1 MKEANIQDK
10 DIFGSIPEA
19 LSRYPAESYE
29 LVIGA
34 ATSSDLKSKTVT
46 VTPSDSKQ
54 TRTISYDYLV
64 LATGSRT
71 SDLGPNLMPWKA
83 NDGYEELTKLLH
95 ETQEKVQQAKHI
107 IVAGAGATGVE
118 VAGELG
124 FEYANANGEKK
135 KEIILLNADQEILR
149 GDSISSA
156 ARSELKKVGVQIRD
170 NSRVTDVKTTAGGKT
185 EVVLANGEVLV
196 TDLYL
201 PTMGL
206 IPNTEY
212 LDKIYLDK
220 NGFVVVNDLYE
231 VQGAEGIWAIGDLVG
246 KPRCGFMITQ
256 KQAAGV
262 GANVDAV
269 LRGKGQSV
277 VKGMPFDIL
286 VCAVGRSRTAGRM
299 GVVKMLS
306 VMGWAAKGRT
316 LGIERLGGYIDG
328 RVA

>member
-1 MKEANIQDK
+1 VKEANIQDK

-19 LSRYPAESYE
+19 LSRYPSESYE
-29 LVIGA
+29 LVIGT

-46 VTPSDSKQ
+46 VTPSDSDE
-54 TRTISYDYLV
+54 TRTIPYDYLV

-71 SDLGPNLMPWKA
+71 ADSGPNLMPWKG

-124 FEYANANGEKK
+124 FEYATAKGEKK
-135 KEIILLNADQEILR
+135 KEIVLLNADQEILR
-149 GDSISSA
+149 GDSIASA
-156 ARSELKKVGVQIRD
+156 ARSELKKVGVEIRD
-170 NSRVTDVKTTAGGKT
+170 NSRVTDVKTTADGQT

-212 LDKIYLDK
+212 LDKSYLNE
-220 NGFVVVNDLYE
+220 NGFVVVNDNYE
-231 VQGAEGIWAIGDLVG
+231 VHGAEGVWAVGDLVG

-262 GANVDAV
+262 GRNVDAV
-269 LRGKGQSV
+269 LGGKEQSV

-316 LGIERLGGYIDG
+316 LGMQMLGGYING
-328 RVA
+328 SVA